1 MAKLNS
7 FGDLN
12 EKEGYFKKSKY
23 FIIDSKRDFDA
34 WFDETV
40 AIKQEDRTNYFFRG
54 MKDAK
59 HRLYTSAQRIWIEND
74 MAEWSGVSYHGFID
88 KLIGH
93 SLNHHL
99 LRKVFDVYGY
109 NPTERQFP
117 ILSILQHYGA
127 PTPFMDW
134 SYNVNVSLFFGTET
148 LKGGH
153 GNGVIDNYFSI
164 YMINKA
170 DYKKEL
176 LNIRDFIEMNSY
188 ATFNSFSDWGDDPRN
203 PNKNGIFY
211 ISDFDEGNA
220 YPSVQHSS
228 IQLRNNRPFTSIF
241 NQNIIPQ
248 EGLFIFNPFAL
259 KSIEEVFN
267 VPPYAEGS
275 NLILTPFACFNIKKD
290 LAEYVRRRIKN
301 FQGIDSNFIYPHLY
315 DEAKSLINDTLNSFV
330 IK

>member
-1 MAKLNS
+1 MAKLSS
-7 FGDLN
+7 FNNLN
-12 EKEGYFKKSKY
+12 EKQGYFKESDH
-23 FIIDSKRDFDA
+23 FIINSKADFDV
-34 WFDETV
+34 WFDGIV
-40 AIKQEDRTNYFFRG
+40 AIKQEERTNYFFRG

-88 KLIGH
+88 RLIAH
-93 SLNHHL
+93 SLNHPL

-109 NPTERQFP
+109 NPAERQFP

-153 GNGVIDNYFSI
+153 GNDVIDNYFSI

-170 DYKKEL
+170 DYKMEL
-176 LNIRDFIEMNSY
+176 LNIRDFIEKNIY
-188 ATFNSFSDWGDDPRN
+188 ASFNSFSDWGDDPQN

-220 YPSVQHSS
+220 YGNIQYSS
-228 IQLRNNRPFTSIF
+228 IQIRNHRPFTSIF

-248 EGLFIFNPFAL
+248 EGLFIFNPFVL
-259 KSIEEVFN
+259 KSIDEVFN
-267 VPPYAEGS
+267 VPPHSEGS
-275 NLILTPFACFNIKKD
+275 NLVLTPFHCFNIKKD

-315 DEAKSLINDTLNSFV
+315 DDTKSIINSTLNSFIV
-330 IK
+330 